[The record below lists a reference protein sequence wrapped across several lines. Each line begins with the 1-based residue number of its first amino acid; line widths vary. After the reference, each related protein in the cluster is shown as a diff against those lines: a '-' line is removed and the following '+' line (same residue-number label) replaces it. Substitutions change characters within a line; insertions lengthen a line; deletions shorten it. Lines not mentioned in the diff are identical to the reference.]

1 MQATIHTLAPDTGR
15 ALRPAAVVTVCVNA
29 PASYYFGYW
38 FSH

>member
-1 MQATIHTLAPDTGR
+1 MQATIHTLVPATGR
-15 ALRPAAVVTVCVNA
+15 ASRPVSAVTVCVNA